1 MLGLASW
8 LVLAYAAPPVG
19 SDVAVTSI
27 GAQAVHVPTVE
38 ATDAD
43 LLLAERARL
52 TFVDKESFQ
61 ARLLVD
67 ARFTI
72 DTDEGDTFE
81 WNNVRQLGVSLHRPS
96 WTLEIGRHPVLR
108 GGPRIVDGMQLL
120 FQPTDRLDVGVWG
133 GLAPDLFTTQPRIRP
148 GGGPIVSYVA
158 PSLQAS
164 LVGEALVTDGG
175 VDRIGTIAMA
185 RKSFQRIFE
194 VSGRGDIEFV
204 GDNGP
209 HLSDAWVQGILRPTD
224 ALRFDGFYN
233 AFSTYK
239 YQLTELQDPKVQRFA
254 ERIVNLGIALG
265 ITQDELEPSLNH
277 MVGGG
282 AVFQPDTGGAAP
294 RVQVQAR
301 QRFNNNELNRFTRL
315 GAQGGVVDIGLA
327 GRLDVLA
334 DGNLIF
340 ADGDTQLNPGV
351 MLLWEPGE
359 EGWFAI
365 DMSGRVLINPEYDGE
380 MGYYADVFLDAV
392 TPANVAVNLGVSIV
406 TEPDPD
412 IEVPDLALQ
421 GYARLSYYLRPNK
434 KKRPSSTGLNQGT
447 SK

>member
-1 MLGLASW
+1 MVLLGWLATA
-8 LVLAYAAPPVG
+8 LAAPPVG
-19 SDVAVTSI
+19 SDVAITSV
-27 GAQAVHVPTVE
+27 GAQVLHAPTVE
-38 ATDAD
+38 LTDAD

-52 TFVDKESFQ
+52 TFVDKDAFQ
-61 ARLLVD
+61 ARLMVD

-81 WNNVRQLGVSLHRPS
+81 WNNVRQLGVSLHRPT
-96 WTLEIGRHPVLR
+96 WTLDIGRHPVLR
-108 GGPRIVDGMQLL
+108 GGPRIVDGLQFL
-120 FQPTDRLDVGVWG
+120 FQPTPRLDVGVWG
-133 GLAPDLFTTQPRIRP
+133 GLAPDLFTTLPQIRP
-148 GGGPIVSYVA
+148 GGGPIVSYLT
-158 PSLQAS
+158 PSFQAS
-164 LVGEALVTDGG
+164 LVGEALVYDGG
-175 VDRIGTIAMA
+175 VDRIGSIAMV
-185 RKSFQRIFE
+185 RKAFQRIFE

-209 HLSDAWVQGILRPTD
+209 HLSDAYTTATLRPTE

-239 YQLTELQDPKVQRFA
+239 YQLSELQDPKVQRFA
-254 ERIVNLGIALG
+254 ERIVNLGIVLG
-265 ITQDELEPSLNH
+265 VTQEQLDPALNH

-315 GAQGGVVDIGLA
+315 GAQAGVVDIGLA

-340 ADGDTQLNPGV
+340 ADGETQLNPGV
-351 MLLWEPGE
+351 LLLWEPGE

-365 DMSGRVLINPEYDGE
+365 DTSGRVLINPEYDGE
-380 MGYYADVFLDAV
+380 MGYYADLFLDAV
-392 TPANVAVNLGVSIV
+392 SPSNLAVNLGVSV
-406 TEPDPD
+406 VSEPDPD
-412 IEVPDLALQ
+412 IDVPDLALQ
-421 GYARLSYYLRPNK
+421 GYARISYYLRPNNK
-434 KKRPSSTGLNQGT
+434 QKPAASGT
-447 SK
+447 K